1 MVSYGIVMLV
11 AALVGIG
18 ELISR
23 YRDAPT
29 DVLRRLPAVLYVTIN
44 ASAGAVALLV
54 IDEFGWT
61 FGVTGE
67 GATRIAQVAAA
78 GLSAMAILRAAVFT
92 VRVGDVDVG
101 VGPNLLLAVVL
112 DAADRAVD
120 RERANRRNALVAEIM
135 DGVDFDKAK
144 QALPSYCLTLMQN
157 VPKEEQR
164 AVAEEVKSLD
174 GASDLNRTV
183 RTLNLGLALLNVVG
197 EDVLRASV
205 RTLGEEIR

>member
-1 MVSYGIVMLV
+1 MSYAIVMLV
-11 AALVGIG
+11 AALVGVV
-18 ELISR
+18 ELIAR

-29 DVLRRLPAVLYVTIN
+29 DVLRRLPAVIYVIIN
-44 ASAGAVALLV
+44 AVAGAVALLV

-61 FGVTGE
+61 LGVTQD
-67 GATRIAQVAAA
+67 GATRITQVAVA
-78 GLSAMAILRAAVFT
+78 GLSAMSILRAAVFT

-101 VGPNLLLAVVL
+101 VGPNLLLTVVL

-120 RERANRRNALVAEIM
+120 RDRANRRNALVVEIM

-144 QALPSYCLTLMQN
+144 KALPSYCLTLMQN

-164 AVAEEVKSLD
+164 AVAEEVKSL
-174 GASDLNRTV
+174 GKALDLNRTV

-205 RTLGEEIR
+205 EALGDEIR

>member
-1 MVSYGIVMLV
+1 MSYSIVMLI
-11 AALVGIG
+11 AALVGIV

-29 DVLRRLPAVLYVTIN
+29 DVLRRLPAGIYVTIN
-44 ASAGAVALLV
+44 AAAGAVALLV

-61 FGVTGE
+61 FGVTQD
-67 GATRIAQVAAA
+67 GATRITQVAAA

-101 VGPNLLLAVVL
+101 VGPNLLLTVVL

-120 RERANRRNALVAEIM
+120 RDRANRRNALVVEIM

-144 QALPSYCLTLMQN
+144 KALPSYCLTLMQN

-164 AVAEEVKSLD
+164 AVAEEVKSL
-174 GASDLNRTV
+174 GNSPDLNKTV

-205 RTLGEEIR
+205 EALGDEIR

>member
-1 MVSYGIVMLV
+1 MSYAIVMLV
-11 AALVGIG
+11 AALVGIA
-18 ELISR
+18 ELIAR

-29 DVLRRLPAVLYVTIN
+29 DVLRRLPAVIYVTIN
-44 ASAGAVALLV
+44 AAAGAVALLV

-61 FGVTGE
+61 FGVTQD
-67 GATRIAQVAAA
+67 GATRITQVAAA

-92 VRVGDVDVG
+92 VRVGDVNVG
-101 VGPNLLLAVVL
+101 VGPNLLLMVVL

-120 RERANRRNALVAEIM
+120 RDRANRRNVLVVEIM

-144 QALPSYCLTLMQN
+144 KALPSYCLTLMQN

-164 AVAEEVKSLD
+164 AVAEEVKSL
-174 GASDLNRTV
+174 GKALDLNRTV

-205 RTLGEEIR
+205 EALGDEIR

>member
-1 MVSYGIVMLV
+1 MSYAIVVFV
-11 AALVGIG
+11 AALVGIV
-18 ELISR
+18 ELIAR

-29 DVLRRLPAVLYVTIN
+29 DVLRRLPAIIYVTIN
-44 ASAGAVALLV
+44 AAAGAIALLV

-61 FGVTGE
+61 FGVTQD
-67 GATRIAQVAAA
+67 GATRITQVAAA

-101 VGPNLLLAVVL
+101 VGPNLLLTVVL

-120 RERANRRNALVAEIM
+120 RDRANRRNALVVEIM

-144 QALPSYCLTLMQN
+144 KALPSYCLTLMQN

-164 AVAEEVKSLD
+164 AVADEVKSL
-174 GASDLNRTV
+174 GNSPDLNTTV
-183 RTLNLGLALLNVVG
+183 RTLNLGLAVLNVVG

-205 RTLGEEIR
+205 AALGDEIR